1 MIFDI
6 NRIVI
11 LILIGALLYA
21 LYMYQQQL
29 PLPSIPFIGQDKK
42 TIKEDEA
49 IPDKSETK
57 PLDKSITKRKKPT
70 KTKEKVNDDD
80 LISEDNMSHISLGSL
95 MDLDIETNEGKAYKK
110 ASELKSR
117 GSADTFGSLLN
128 YTDNEDFFF
137 QR

>member
-29 PLPSIPFIGQDKK
+29 PLPSIPFISQDKK
-42 TIKEDEA
+42 TIKEDETEPEKPA
-49 IPDKSETK
+49 TKSSTKRTK
-57 PLDKSITKRKKPT
+57 PA
-70 KTKEKVNDDD
+70 KTKKKVSDDD

-95 MDLDIETNEGKAYKK
+95 MDLDIETNEGRAYKK
-110 ASELKSR
+110 ASELNSR
-117 GSADTFGSLLN
+117 ASADTFGSLLN
-128 YTDNEDFFF
+128 EESENEDFFF